1 MFANCLKPSDGVK
14 RIFNFIHIL
23 YSKTRVT
30 RNVKIIYVAKSI
42 KPKIN
47 TVLYIYH
54 YIISIYCFT
63 LFYNFISM

>member
-47 TVLYIYH
+47 TVL
-54 YIISIYCFT
+54 
-63 LFYNFISM
+63 